1 MKLTVGLDA
10 LTPPLA
16 GIGYYTLNLL
26 EALRDHPDI
35 ELSGISY
42 QGLWSREQIERS
54 LAQVSQQAPGQARK
68 DPSVGRWHR
77 LRVAARDV
85 PAAYHAAKWWRG
97 RKCGQLLASLDS
109 RTIYHEPNFV
119 GYPFQGKTVI
129 TVHDLSHSRF
139 PETHPP
145 SRVAYLNRHLPRAVQ
160 QSSAVITD
168 SEFVKRELLEL
179 GLEADPSRIHVTHLG
194 CEAGFHPR
202 DEQSTQPF
210 RQRLGLRW
218 RGFVLSVATLEPRK
232 NFESLLRAYQALP
245 PELAREY
252 PLVLAGGGGWKGAGL
267 NRLIA
272 EVKPPHRVIVTGYLT
287 RPEVQ
292 ALMASAAVFAYPSL
306 YEGFG
311 LPVLEAMASGTP
323 VLTSDNTSLGE
334 IASEA
339 ALTVPPHEVE
349 AIEQGLASL
358 LRDGGMR
365 DKLSAL
371 GLQRAVE
378 FSWRRCAEQTLG
390 VYRMVDRDVG
400 MGCHGG

>member
-1 MKLTVGLDA
+1 MKLTIGLDA
-10 LTPPLA
+10 LTPPLT

-26 EALRDHPDI
+26 EAFRDYPDI

-42 QGLWSREQIERS
+42 RGLWSREQIEQS
-54 LAQVSQQAPGQARK
+54 LTQASQPPPVQARQG
-68 DPSVGRWHR
+68 SSAARWHR

-97 RKCGQLLASLDS
+97 RKCGQLLANLDS
-109 RTIYHEPNFV
+109 RTIYHESNFV
-119 GYPFQGKTVI
+119 GYPFRGKTVI

-139 PETHPP
+139 PEAHPP
-145 SRVAYLNRHLPRAVQ
+145 SRVAYLNRHLPKAVQ
-160 QSSAVITD
+160 QASAIIAV
-168 SEFVKRELLEL
+168 SESTKRELLEL
-179 GLEADPSRIHVTHLG
+179 GLETDPSRIHVTHLG

-202 DEQSTQPF
+202 DEPSTQPYL
-210 RQRLGLRW
+210 QRLGLRW
-218 RGFVLSVATLEPRK
+218 RGFVLAVATLEPRK
-232 NFESLLRAYQALP
+232 NFEGLLRAYQALP

-267 NRLIA
+267 KRLIA
-272 EVKPPHRVIVTGYLT
+272 EVKPPHRVIVTGYLQ

-334 IASEA
+334 IASGA
-339 ALTVPPHEVE
+339 AMTVPPHEIE
-349 AIEQGLASL
+349 AIEQGLTLL
-358 LRDGGMR
+358 LRDDSRR
-365 DKLSAL
+365 DKLRAL
-371 GLQRAVE
+371 GLQRAGE
-378 FSWRRCAEQTLG
+378 FSWQRCAAQTLE
-390 VYRMVDRDVG
+390 VYRMVDG
-400 MGCHGG
+400 A